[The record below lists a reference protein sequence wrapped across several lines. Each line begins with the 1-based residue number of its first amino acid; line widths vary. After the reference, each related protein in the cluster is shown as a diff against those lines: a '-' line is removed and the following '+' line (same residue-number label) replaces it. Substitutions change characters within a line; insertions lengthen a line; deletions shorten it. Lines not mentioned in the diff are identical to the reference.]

1 MKILS
6 EETKENFEISIT
18 DIPEDD
24 TTIITIPDRYEKII
38 QQAIANYDPK
48 NSAYSTYLN
57 EIGGN
62 PPKITPKLLD
72 ELALN
77 AQSNLSNIM
86 QINSIARKY
95 VNKNDIIG
103 KVEEIIS
110 ANTNTDYRIE
120 YKNCIEKEDVD
131 TLKESKQIISDFND
145 EINLKSL
152 IRNATS
158 TAHMEGNYIC
168 YCRNVKGRCIISWY
182 PLGLAEVSDYDVNGE
197 PVILINMKILLDKI
211 KKTIK
216 RKRNKK
222 ALFYETLK
230 KEIEENYPPE
240 VLKAYNDKDDYA
252 KLDYRWTGVVRIN
265 NQNRK
270 YGLTPIFRAL
280 YPALMIEQFDDTN
293 MVNAKVKAKKFIV
306 QLMRSQL
313 VAGDQNKTKYF
324 EEQAYNHNNLL
335 EAFSQKT
342 VLVTCN
348 PTVEDIKYV
357 SCSDT
362 GTIDI
367 NTVNNYRER
376 ILSSLGVG
384 FLMSSNSTGAST
396 ASISLSELL
405 KTINS
410 ITSQIEVFV
419 EKWYKNIIWEHNLE
433 SKFAPKIDILDSE
446 LLSPEERRELAS
458 MLLSSFGASRET
470 CFGMV
475 GLNLE
480 DEINKRSSENSQKL
494 DEIFTPYQTSYTY
507 TGDTGDDESGRPSS
521 GDVDTKGKRDYDK
534 EYNNNARV

>member
-1 MKILS
+1 MKILL

-72 ELALN
+72 DLALN

-120 YKNCIEKEDVD
+120 YKNCIEKKDVD

-168 YCRNVKGRCIISWY
+168 YCRNVKGRYIISWY

-197 PVILINMKILLDKI
+197 PVILINMKTLLDKI

-222 ALFYETLK
+222 ALFYEKLEE
-230 KEIEENYPPE
+230 EIRENYPPE
-240 VLKAYNDKDDYA
+240 VLKAYKDKDDYA

-313 VAGDQNKTKYF
+313 VSGDNNKTKYF

-419 EKWYKNIIWEHNLE
+419 EKWYKNIVWEHNLE

-494 DEIFTPYQTSYTY
+494 DEVFTPYQTSYTY
-507 TGDTGDDESGRPSS
+507 TDDTGDDESGRPSS
-521 GDVDTKGKRDYDK
+521 DNVDTKGKRDYDK
-534 EYNNNARV
+534 QYNNNARV

>member
-1 MKILS
+1 MRKLS
-6 EETKENFEISIT
+6 GETKENFEISIS
-18 DIPEDD
+18 DIPEDNI
-24 TTIITIPDRYEKII
+24 TIITTQDKYKHIIEKVV
-38 QQAIANYDPK
+38 ADYDPR

-57 EIGGN
+57 EISGN
-62 PPKITPKLLD
+62 PPQITPKLLD
-72 ELALN
+72 SLALN
-77 AQSNLSNIM
+77 AQSTLNNIM
-86 QINSIARKY
+86 QINSIVRKQ

-110 ANTNTDYRIE
+110 ANTNTDYRIS
-120 YKNCIEKEDVD
+120 YKECIEENDVD
-131 TLKESKQIISDFND
+131 KLKESKQIINDFND

-168 YCRNVKGRCIISWY
+168 YCRKVNGRYIVNWY
-182 PLGLAEVSDYDVNGE
+182 PLGLVEVSDYDVNGE

-216 RKRNKK
+216 RKKNKK
-222 ALFYETLK
+222 ALFYEKLE
-230 KEIEENYPPE
+230 KEIKDNYPPE
-240 VLKAYNDKDDYA
+240 VLQAYQAKDDYA
-252 KLDYRWTGVVRIN
+252 KLDYRWTGIVRIN

-313 VAGDQNKTKYF
+313 ISGDNAKTNYF

-433 SKFAPKIDILDSE
+433 TKFAPKINILDSE
-446 LLSPEERRELAS
+446 LLSPEERRELATV
-458 MLLSSFGASRET
+458 LLSSFGASRET

-480 DEINKRSSENSQKL
+480 DETNKRSSENDRNL
-494 DEIFTPYQTSYTY
+494 DKIFTPYQTSFTY
-507 TGDTGDDESGRPSS
+507 TNEDESGRPES
-521 GDVDTKGKRDYDK
+521 DNVDTKAKRDYDK
-534 EYNNNARV
+534 EYNNNART